1 LRCLIKWR
9 LVKRNPDTSTDEE
22 LLMAA
27 RSGDQGAFAQLVK
40 RHADSVATT
49 AKGMLGDTPEA
60 EDVGQETFVRLF
72 HSLKTFRGES
82 KLGTYLTRIAIN
94 LSINELRRRKR
105 HDILYAPTGGR
116 PYDAR
121 HVVPDPVSEFEYDA
135 MESRDAVRTAIASL
149 KPRLRAVI
157 VLRLIDGYS
166 TKETA
171 AMLKIPMGTVLSR
184 LSRAQL
190 KLKEILAPHIGG
202 GDDER

>member
-1 LRCLIKWR
+1 
-9 LVKRNPDTSTDEE
+9 
-22 LLMAA
+22 MAA

-40 RHADSVATT
+40 RHADGVATT

-116 PYDAR
+116 PYDER

-171 AMLKIPMGTVLSR
+171 GILKIPMGTVLSR

-190 KLKEILAPHIGG
+190 KLKEILAPHTGG
-202 GDDER
+202 GSDEG

>member
-1 LRCLIKWR
+1 
-9 LVKRNPDTSTDEE
+9 
-22 LLMAA
+22 MAA

-40 RHADSVATT
+40 RHADRVATT

-116 PYDAR
+116 PYDER

-171 AMLKIPMGTVLSR
+171 GILKIPMGTVLSR

-190 KLKEILAPHIGG
+190 KLKELLAPHIGG
-202 GDDER
+202 GNDEG